1 MSGDDNGG
9 RKKVNITG
17 LKATQV
23 AKDNYYAASTSEV
36 EQEQEQE
43 QETRV
48 FVEDPKGSEDQEAQ
62 EDVETIQ
69 ETQEVLEVVQ
79 NT

>member
-1 MSGDDNGG
+1 M
-9 RKKVNITG
+9 
-17 LKATQV
+17 
-23 AKDNYYAASTSEV
+23 EV
-36 EQEQEQE
+36 EQE

-69 ETQEVLEVVQ
+69 ETQKVLEVVQ

>member
-36 EQEQEQE
+36 EQEQE